1 MFKLFVICA
10 MASVA
15 FGATAISRLPPKPA
29 HLAHKEGCYI
39 QEIGDVVPFGTVLT
53 GPQCVRIT
61 CGRMIDYASCGLIMT
76 DDPKCYVTKGDYS
89 KQYPDCCPEI
99 ECENDNYV

>member
-1 MFKLFVICA
+1 MMKIAIFCA
-10 MASVA
+10 LLGFACA
-15 FGATAISRLPPKPA
+15 ATYISRLPPKPE

-76 DDPKCYVTKGDYS
+76 DDPKCFVTKGDYS
-89 KQYPDCCPEI
+89 KQYPDCCPQI
-99 ECENDNYV
+99 ECERDNYI

>member
-1 MFKLFVICA
+1 MLRTAVFLTMLGLSCA
-10 MASVA
+10 AVA
-15 FGATAISRLPPKPA
+15 RGLLPAKPRE
-29 HLAHKEGCYI
+29 LAHKEGCYI

-76 DDPKCYVTKGDYS
+76 DDPKCFVTKGDYS
-89 KQYPDCCPEI
+89 KQYPDCCPQI
-99 ECENDNYV
+99 ECERDNYI